1 MDQLEQHQ
9 LARLRPLFEGLRY
22 NLVVDSVLDGHTPGW
37 VFADRVEN
45 PSVALLW
52 NRQDAILVAGDGRDA
67 SVQVDLRREVLPS
80 IVTDARQR
88 GIPALS
94 LHYFPESW
102 EDAIEHI
109 LRGRQLEKVWRR
121 YYQPGPLK
129 VAWQENVPS
138 GCQMRRI
145 DQVLLVEDLRQV
157 SHVRGW
163 VLSFWRSIQ
172 AFEETGFGFCLVQ
185 GEAIAS
191 WCLSVYASGN
201 ARELGVATAPEYRNQ
216 GSATLTAA
224 ACVEH
229 CLERGWVP
237 HWHCWEDNHASAAVA
252 DKVGFV
258 KPRRYSVYRFA
269 PDGHS
274 A

>member
-1 MDQLEQHQ
+1 
-9 LARLRPLFEGLRY
+9 LRY
-22 NLVVDSVLDGHTPGW
+22 NLVVDSVIDGNTPGW

-45 PSVALLW
+45 PSVALIW
-52 NRQDAILVAGDGRDA
+52 NRQDAILVAGDWRDA
-67 SVQVDLRREVLPS
+67 SVHVDLRQDVMRS
-80 IVTDARQR
+80 IVADARQR

-102 EDAIEHI
+102 EGAIEQI
-109 LRGRQLEKVWRR
+109 LQGRQPEKAQRR

-129 VAWQENVPS
+129 IAWQKAVPS

-145 DQVLLVEDLRQV
+145 DQALLAVDFRHV
-157 SHVRGW
+157 MHVRGW
-163 VLSFWRSIQ
+163 VLSFWRSLQ

-185 GEAIAS
+185 GETIAS
-191 WCLSVYASGN
+191 WSLSVYSSGK
-201 ARELGVATAPEYRNQ
+201 AYELGVATVPEYRNR

-229 CLERGWVP
+229 CLQRGWVP
-237 HWHCWEDNHASAAVA
+237 HWHCWEDNPASAAVA
-252 DKVGFV
+252 EKVGFV
-258 KPRRYSVYRFA
+258 RPRRYSVYRFA

-274 A
+274 G